1 MRKKLLS
8 ASLSI
13 IIVVLLLVGCGSSDS
28 SGGTMASGS
37 WTPGQ
42 TSIKLL
48 GASWYAEN
56 GYIHVFYSIEA
67 TNKSSRTFDGS
78 SFNITCLDEEGRGLD
93 FSSGYIVPI
102 APGDTIRFSNSLKYF
117 GRAPTSVDLRFM
129 DNIGMYS
136 DDYVPYQSAFPIS
149 NISTSSSNDFYTVS
163 GTVTNNSTEE
173 QGIMVSAIF
182 AQKVRLSVDI
192 SLMQIHC
199 TQVNPSYFIFLHHE
213 LLRDATYMQLQ
224 QMHINIFLGSLLRI
238 LF

>member
-102 APGDTIRFSNSLKYF
+102 APGDTIRYSNSFDYI
-117 GRAPTSVDLRFM
+117 GRIPTSLDLRFT
-129 DNIGMYS
+129 DNPAMYS
-136 DDYVPYQSAFPIS
+136 DDKVSQRSDFVVSDIHS
-149 NISTSSSNDFYTVS
+149 SSSNAFYTIS
-163 GTVTNNSTEE
+163 GTVINNSFKK
-173 QGIMVSAIF
+173 QSVQVSAIF
-182 AQKVRLSVDI
+182 KQDGKIVGGKI
-192 SLMQIHC
+192 SYSDPIEVGKSGSFTIYLPHTFENC
-199 TQVNPSYFIFLHHE
+199 DLYEVV
-213 LLRDATYMQLQ
+213 ATAY
-224 QMHINIFLGSLLRI
+224 
-238 LF
+238 

>member
-67 TNKSSRTFDGS
+67 TNKSSKTFDGS
-78 SFNITCLDEEGRGLD
+78 TINVNCLDEEGHGLY
-93 FSSGYIVPI
+93 SSPSYIVAI
-102 APGDTIRFSNSLKYF
+102 AAGDTIRYSNSFDYI
-117 GRAPTSVDLRFM
+117 GRIPTSLDLRFT
-129 DNIGMYS
+129 DNPAMYS
-136 DDYVPYQSAFPIS
+136 DDKVSQRSDFVVSDIHS
-149 NISTSSSNDFYTVS
+149 SSSNAFYTIS
-163 GTVTNNSTEE
+163 GTVINNSFKK
-173 QGIMVSAIF
+173 QSVQVSAIF
-182 AQKVRLSVDI
+182 KQDGKIVGGKF
-192 SLMQIHC
+192 
-199 TQVNPSYFIFLHHE
+199 SYSDPIEVGKSGSFTIYLPHTFENCDLYE
-213 LLRDATYMQLQ
+213 VVATAY
-224 QMHINIFLGSLLRI
+224 
-238 LF
+238 

>member
-1 MRKKLLS
+1 MKKIFLS
-8 ASLSI
+8 VALSI
-13 IIVVLLLVGCGSSDS
+13 TIFLILLTGC
-28 SGGTMASGS
+28 SGDGPSGTVSGS
-37 WTPGQ
+37 DWTPGQ
-42 TSIKLL
+42 TSVKLL
-48 GASWYAEN
+48 GGSWYSEN
-56 GYIHVFYSIEA
+56 GHVYVFYSVEA
-67 TNKSSRTFDGS
+67 TNKGSRTFDGS

-182 AQKVRLSVDI
+182 AQKGEI
-192 SLMQIHC
+192 IGGYF
-199 TQVNPSYFIFLHHE
+199 TYVNPLYAGESE
-213 LLRDATYMQLQ
+213 LFY
-224 QMHINIFLGSLLRI
+224 I
-238 LF
+238 LAPRAFEGCDLYAVTANAY

>member
-48 GASWYAEN
+48 GQSWYPQN
-56 GYIHVFYSIEA
+56 CYIHVFYSIEA

-182 AQKVRLSVDI
+182 AQKGEI
-192 SLMQIHC
+192 IGGYF
-199 TQVNPSYFIFLHHE
+199 TYANPLYAGESE
-213 LLRDATYMQLQ
+213 LFY
-224 QMHINIFLGSLLRI
+224 I
-238 LF
+238 LAPRAFEGCDLYAVTANAY

>member
-163 GTVTNNSTEE
+163 GTVINNSFKK
-173 QGIMVSAIF
+173 QSVQVSAIF
-182 AQKVRLSVDI
+182 KQDGKIVGGKF
-192 SLMQIHC
+192 
-199 TQVNPSYFIFLHHE
+199 SYSDPIEVGKSGSFTIYLPHTFENCDLYE
-213 LLRDATYMQLQ
+213 VVATAY
-224 QMHINIFLGSLLRI
+224 
-238 LF
+238 

>member
-1 MRKKLLS
+1 MKKIFLS
-8 ASLSI
+8 VALSI
-13 IIVVLLLVGCGSSDS
+13 TIFLILLTGCSGDGPSGTI
-28 SGGTMASGS
+28 SGGD

-42 TSIKLL
+42 TSVKLL
-48 GASWYAEN
+48 GGSWYSEN

-117 GRAPTSVDLRFM
+117 GRAPTSVNLRFM

-182 AQKVRLSVDI
+182 AQKGEI
-192 SLMQIHC
+192 IGGYF
-199 TQVNPSYFIFLHHE
+199 TYVNPLYAGESE
-213 LLRDATYMQLQ
+213 LFY
-224 QMHINIFLGSLLRI
+224 I
-238 LF
+238 LAPRAFEGCDLYAVTANAY

>member
-67 TNKSSRTFDGS
+67 TNKSSRTL
-78 SFNITCLDEEGRGLD
+78 T
-93 FSSGYIVPI
+93 VP
-102 APGDTIRFSNSLKYF
+102 PL
-117 GRAPTSVDLRFM
+117 TSPASMKKAVVW
-129 DNIGMYS
+129 I
-136 DDYVPYQSAFPIS
+136 FPQ
-149 NISTSSSNDFYTVS
+149 
-163 GTVTNNSTEE
+163 GT
-173 QGIMVSAIF
+173 
-182 AQKVRLSVDI
+182 
-192 SLMQIHC
+192 
-199 TQVNPSYFIFLHHE
+199 
-213 LLRDATYMQLQ
+213 
-224 QMHINIFLGSLLRI
+224 
-238 LF
+238 